1 MKIKTLKES
10 LDRWFKEKWTAQ
22 DGSECG
28 SYTGRGRVKC
38 RPSKKVSSKTP
49 KTWRELGSKGK
60 KKAVRN
66 KQLAHRRGDQ
76 FSSHR
81 STKTWSADKGKYQ
94 PSKIKLKESLDEG
107 WSMKYKK
114 SINCNNPKG
123 FSQRA
128 HCQGKKKKLRENYEN
143 ALSSFILEKWNPKN
157 KEAHAACKSSVKS
170 RFKVWPSAYASAAV
184 VKCYKKKVGSG
195 D

>member
-1 MKIKTLKES
+1 MKIKNLKES

-66 KQLAHRRGDQ
+66 KQLAHRRGHQ

-81 STKTWSADKGKYQ
+81 STKTWSAGKGKYQ
-94 PSKIKLKESLDEG
+94 PSRIK
-107 WSMKYKK
+107 
-114 SINCNNPKG
+114 
-123 FSQRA
+123 
-128 HCQGKKKKLRENYEN
+128 ENYEN
-143 ALSSFILEKWNPKN
+143 ALSKFILEKWNPKN
-157 KEAHAACKSSVKS
+157 KKKHAACKASVKS

-184 VKCYKKKVGSG
+184 VRCYKKKVRSG

>member
-1 MKIKTLKES
+1 MKIKTLQES
-10 LDRWFKEKWTAQ
+10 LKRWFKEKWTAQ

-28 SYTGRGRVKC
+28 SYKGRGRVKC
-38 RPSKKVSSKTP
+38 RPSKKVSKKTP

-66 KQLAHRRGDQ
+66 KQLAHRKGHQ

-81 STKTWSADKGKYQ
+81 STKTWSASKSKYQ
-94 PSKIKLKESLDEG
+94 PKKIK
-107 WSMKYKK
+107 
-114 SINCNNPKG
+114 
-123 FSQRA
+123 
-128 HCQGKKKKLRENYEN
+128 ENYQK
-143 ALSSFILEKWNPKN
+143 ALSNFILEKWNPSN
-157 KEAHAACKSSVKS
+157 KEAHAACKASVKS